1 MKDMRDFCPVKGTKG
16 QYLHDFNGRV
26 FMRSGQELV
35 KNSDGKFR
43 LIVGF
48 QPVEL
53 SFDELCPYKEVAVKV
68 EEKKEEPK
76 KNKSK
81 DKK

>member
-43 LIVGF
+43 LIIGF
-48 QPVEL
+48 QPVER
-53 SFDELCPYKEVAVKV
+53 SFEELCPYKEIKAKEDV
-68 EEKKEEPK
+68 E
-76 KNKSK
+76 
-81 DKK
+81 DKKKADKKK

>member
-1 MKDMRDFCPVKGTKG
+1 MRDFCPVKGTKG
-16 QYLHDFNGRV
+16 QYLHNFNGQV
-26 FMRSGQELV
+26 FMRSGQEIF

-43 LIVGF
+43 VIVGF
-48 QPVEL
+48 QPVEM
-53 SFDELCPYKEVAVKV
+53 SIEEIFPYAEVKV
-68 EEKKEEPK
+68 AEVKKEEPK